1 MIHQKMAR
9 RTSIE
14 VAVQHAVVLLVSS
27 FHLFNALRSALT
39 AGFSGML
46 ALMSTSCRQNSQFF
60 QNLKWPILRQT
71 AAQETATEAEA
82 AVVEAVVAEAAT
94 PAEAVAVVEAAVAEA
109 ATPVEAVAVVEA
121 VVAEVATQV
130 EVVAEAVVEATGAMA
145 VEEAAVAEVTVVAET
160 ATAAGAP
167 GSEQEIEAV
176 VAVKI
181 HAQVTVAQVAH
192 RRVTGAKHEG
202 NPTNHQKNLEKASVE
217 AKPIEAITNLP
228 RVDSRAVE
236 TVARIDS
243 KNAHSSSLTVVGG
256 ENTP

>member
-60 QNLKWPILRQT
+60 QNLKWSILRQT

-94 PAEAVAVVEAAVAEA
+94 PA
-109 ATPVEAVAVVEA
+109 EAVAVVEA

-181 HAQVTVAQVAH
+181 HAQMTVAQVAH